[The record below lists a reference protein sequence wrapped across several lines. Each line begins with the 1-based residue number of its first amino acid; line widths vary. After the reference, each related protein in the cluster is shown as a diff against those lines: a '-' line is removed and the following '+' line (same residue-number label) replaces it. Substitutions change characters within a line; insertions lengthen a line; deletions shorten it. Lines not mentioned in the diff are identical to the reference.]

1 MTPLVAKFEKYIT
14 YTLIVVGMLFVIY
27 QLLDL
32 VYEFVK
38 LIRLS
43 IGERKF
49 IIHQEGTPIAVLFF
63 GILLMLE
70 IIETLKVFS
79 HDHVIKIRIILLVG
93 LIAVTRKILMM
104 DMTHADPA
112 AELAVAGLV
121 IALASGYFLVSR
133 AVSPRPGKNEPDQGS
148 NS

>member
-1 MTPLVAKFEKYIT
+1 MIPLIAKFEKYIT
-14 YTLIVVGMLFVIY
+14 YILMVVGMLFVIY

-32 VYEFVK
+32 IYEFVK

-49 IIHQEGTPIAVLFF
+49 VIHQEGTPIAALFF
-63 GILLMLE
+63 GILLTLE

-79 HDHVIKIRIILLVG
+79 REHVIKIRIILLVG

-104 DMTHADPA
+104 DMTHAEPV

-121 IALASGYFLVSR
+121 IALALSYYLVSR
-133 AVSPRPGKNEPDQGS
+133 SGS
-148 NS
+148 FPSQTQPEKKSTET